1 MSRFSTIR
9 PPAPPRLAPRTSGL
23 LDHIEPV
30 ADVPFLYDAPACS
43 PPSRAEG
50 PPDAHWADGTQSCL
64 PCALTPGSGRAPP
77 VNEASAVQEAAP
89 RRPENHYA
97 LRPGPGVPGQPRHL
111 HRRGA
116 AGLVAAAVSAIAG
129 AAAWWRRASATP
141 TRSLPSTVAPSPV
154 RSPRPR
160 SVML

>member
-1 MSRFSTIR
+1 MTGTLRASPVRRPARVRVATPRAFSLMASGLASRRVRAGGFRQTPVTS
-9 PPAPPRLAPRTSGL
+9 PLAPRPSGVL
-23 LDHIEPV
+23 EHIEPG

-97 LRPGPGVPGQPRHL
+97 LRPGPG
-111 HRRGA
+111 
-116 AGLVAAAVSAIAG
+116 
-129 AAAWWRRASATP
+129 
-141 TRSLPSTVAPSPV
+141 RSEEPHV
-154 RSPRPR
+154 
-160 SVML
+160 